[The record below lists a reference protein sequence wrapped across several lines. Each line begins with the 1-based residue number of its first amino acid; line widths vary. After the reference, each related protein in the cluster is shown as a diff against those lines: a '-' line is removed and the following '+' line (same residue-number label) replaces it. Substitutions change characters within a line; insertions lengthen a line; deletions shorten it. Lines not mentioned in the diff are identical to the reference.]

1 LSELGY
7 VVQVDLTVFLFK
19 VPDAVRLLGA
29 GAYARAWQVLIRAQQ
44 QVEEQYIKDE

>member
-1 LSELGY
+1 M
-7 VVQVDLTVFLFK
+7 QVDLAVLLFK

-29 GAYARAWQVLIRAQQ
+29 GAYARVRQVLIRAQQ